1 MQSLLRGASTL
12 QKESLYVICDQCS
25 GSEFVT
31 ASRIELK
38 TFFFLLIPLYVHACL
53 QLYILFMFWRRQTS
67 FIETLTSVTTKL
79 AERGIQHTVNYM
91 STSLSNL
98 VNDSLANLFDLTLES
113 LESLKTVE
121 QSFEQSLEQS
131 I

>member
-12 QKESLYVICDQCS
+12 QKESSYVICDQCS
-25 GSEFVT
+25 GIEFVT
-31 ASRIELK
+31 ASRIEIK
-38 TFFFLLIPLYVHACL
+38 TFFLLIPLYVHACL

-91 STSLSNL
+91 STSLGNL
-98 VNDSLANLFDLTLES
+98 VNDSLANLFDITLES
-113 LESLKTVE
+113 LETLKTVE
-121 QSFEQSLEQS
+121 QSFEQSFEQS